1 MPVICN
7 ECGGSFDGVGPGPEW
22 GHDSLECS
30 RVTIGGQAWVRHDV
44 GSPEHELSTA
54 RATIAELTTRVD
66 VLDAELCE
74 TREALRALLR
84 FEPADLA
91 DRPEPDRQAWWA
103 ARRVVATGL
112 DTGWTSNK
120 CE

>member
-1 MPVICN
+1 MPAICN
-7 ECGGSFDGVGPGPEW
+7 ECGGTFDGVGPGPDW
-22 GHDSLECS
+22 GHDNLECS
-30 RVTIGGQAWVRHDV
+30 RVTIQGQAFVRHDV
-44 GSPEHELSTA
+44 GSPENELSTA
-54 RATIAELTTRVD
+54 RATVAELTDD
-66 VLDAELCE
+66 VLEAELRE

-112 DTGWTSNK
+112 DTEWASKKG
-120 CE
+120 E